1 MDAQQLFTGYLAFC
15 VALLGAA
22 MGSFL
27 ACAADRHGLPTGR
40 SRCDSCGHVLGLRD
54 LVPLFSFL
62 LSRGKCRYCGAPIP
76 LSCLAAEGLGA
87 LAFGALT
94 LRFGPSPQLGM
105 LLGAAALLLLLSLI
119 DWKEHI
125 LPDRLLLVLGV
136 WRLFWAVLLGENW
149 RETLPTMLLGA
160 LSVSLPLLVLSLVM
174 DRLLGK
180 ETMGGGDIKLLF
192 VLGLYQSWLQMIL
205 LVFCACVLAL
215 LFAALGKSRGKEI
228 PFGPFLAMGWLVVT
242 LWGEGWVQWYLSLLM

>member
-15 VALLGAA
+15 MAVLGAA
-22 MGSFL
+22 MGSVL

-40 SRCDSCGHVLGLRD
+40 SRCDSCGHVLAPRD

-105 LLGAAALLLLLSLI
+105 LLGAAALLL
-119 DWKEHI
+119 
-125 LPDRLLLVLGV
+125 
-136 WRLFWAVLLGENW
+136 
-149 RETLPTMLLGA
+149 
-160 LSVSLPLLVLSLVM
+160 
-174 DRLLGK
+174 
-180 ETMGGGDIKLLF
+180 
-192 VLGLYQSWLQMIL
+192 
-205 LVFCACVLAL
+205 
-215 LFAALGKSRGKEI
+215 
-228 PFGPFLAMGWLVVT
+228 
-242 LWGEGWVQWYLSLLM
+242 

>member
-15 VALLGAA
+15 MALLGAA

-27 ACAADRHGLPTGR
+27 ACAVDRHGLPTGR

-76 LSCLAAEGLGA
+76 LSCLAAEELEA

-94 LRFGPSPQLGM
+94 LRFGPTPQLGM

-136 WRLFWAVLLGENW
+136 WRLFWAVLLGEN
-149 RETLPTMLLGA
+149 GA
-160 LSVSLPLLVLSLVM
+160 
-174 DRLLGK
+174 
-180 ETMGGGDIKLLF
+180 GGVDQRAA
-192 VLGLYQSWLQMIL
+192 GLHI
-205 LVFCACVLAL
+205 
-215 LFAALGKSRGKEI
+215 AAGIG
-228 PFGPFLAMGWLVVT
+228 
-242 LWGEGWVQWYLSLLM
+242 